1 MFKLFLAVFA
11 FLAGTYIVLRLK
23 FVLRDF
29 FWGVGELHISVKT
42 SVKY

>member
-1 MFKLFLAVFA
+1 MFKLFLAFFA
-11 FLAGTYIVLRLK
+11 FLTDTYMVLRLK

-29 FWGVGELHISVKT
+29 FWGVGELHISVNI